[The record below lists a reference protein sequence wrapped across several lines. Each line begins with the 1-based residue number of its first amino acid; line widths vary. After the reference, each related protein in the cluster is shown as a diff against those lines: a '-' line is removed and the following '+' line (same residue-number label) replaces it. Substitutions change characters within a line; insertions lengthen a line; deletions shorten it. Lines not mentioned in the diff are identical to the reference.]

1 MSNLIPNSNQSNQRQ
16 RAGAISCPFLLSNP
30 TTIKHNHHEQH
41 SIHTLSAQRT
51 QGNDQR
57 ATRLTHQNGSRELSR
72 HLANPHTENRPERTG
87 ILLDWTP
94 LRRDNRTRLRASSEQ
109 GDRGLRTLIPHR
121 RFAGARGH
129 RQQQSRPRHDKG
141 NRLAPV
147 PPVPT
152 HRIRPDRKGLHQNL
166 QRQDIPEPQTD
177 IPPRKHSLLAG
188 NQGCVLGAATVKP
201 RIHIKRQGE
210 API

>member
-1 MSNLIPNSNQSNQRQ
+1 MSNLISNSNQSNQRQ
-16 RAGAISCPFLLSNP
+16 RAGAISCPFLYTRQPLN
-30 TTIKHNHHEQH
+30 TITMNNTAFTPYQRNELKGMTN
-41 SIHTLSAQRT
+41 AQLVSLIRT
-51 QGNDQR
+51 AAENFPD
-57 ATRLTHQNGSRELSR
+57 TSLILTPRIDRS
-72 HLANPHTENRPERTG
+72 
-87 ILLDWTP
+87 
-94 LRRDNRTRLRASSEQ
+94 RDNRTRLRASSEQ

-129 RQQQSRPRHDKG
+129 RQLQSRPRHDKG

-152 HRIRPDRKGLHQNL
+152 YRIRPDRKGLHQSL

-188 NQGCVLGAATVKP
+188 NKGCVLGAATVRATHPYKE
-201 RIHIKRQGE
+201 QGE